1 MPKKHMTV
9 RLRCSLDNGK
19 TTWSPGDCVSL
30 PEDQALSLLE
40 MGLAERVD
48 ESETK
53 KPASTPRAKE
63 PPAPEQLPQSEA
75 AQEEYAGQSDESAPE
90 NGDGSEEESAP
101 KDGAKESAEAQS
113 PEGENNG

>member
-40 MGLAERVD
+40 MGLAEKV
-48 ESETK
+48 EETAK
-53 KPASTPRAKE
+53 RSASAPRAE
-63 PPAPEQLPQSEA
+63 ERPVPEQQLQLMAA
-75 AQEEYAGQSDESAPE
+75 AQEQAEQSDESTPG
-90 NGDGSEEESAP
+90 NGDGSTEDA
-101 KDGAKESAEAQS
+101 SAEAQS
-113 PEGENNG
+113 HEGENNG

>member
-48 ESETK
+48 ESEAK
-53 KPASTPRAKE
+53 KSASTPRTKE

-75 AQEEYAGQSDESAPE
+75 AREEYAGQSDESAPE
-90 NGDGSEEESAP
+90 NG
-101 KDGAKESAEAQS
+101 AKESAEAQS
-113 PEGENNG
+113 HEGENNG